1 MARPN
6 RRISGATDDRASRGL
21 VRSAPTHPSAARY
34 EGRAMRMATFL
45 VLSAVSAAGMMLR
58 SRVPRRLV
66 TPVALANARPL
77 SLADDGAV
85 TKVVTEEAPPNASG
99 PPPYG
104 AVVQI
109 CYTCSF
115 ENGTLFDKRYWE
127 RPFEFQLNTGRAV
140 DGLELGVGSM
150 VIGERATLTCA
161 PEWAFGSAGAGDTVP
176 GDAVVVYD
184 VKLLSWS
191 DGPPIESDDLDLR
204 AYRADMEGRPVSK
217 GTTDVFSWIESGTE
231 VAISFSLADGKRAR
245 DIECDFRP
253 RRLRV
258 RIGEG
263 DAVEGELRGKVC
275 PEDCYWIIDDES
287 GERVL
292 KVILAKSILYDRWE
306 GVFRSA
312 SSGDHQTHA
321 STSATLKPRGSE
333 ISIGRKCV
341 SVGPGFVPAPG
352 PATQWAR
359 PAMPWLWSGR
369 SGCPGP
375 TVGRPA
381 PWAAWVPSNGHEGH

>member
-1 MARPN
+1 
-6 RRISGATDDRASRGL
+6 
-21 VRSAPTHPSAARY
+21 
-34 EGRAMRMATFL
+34 MRMATFL

-312 SSGDHQTHA
+312 SSV
-321 STSATLKPRGSE
+321 L
-333 ISIGRKCV
+333 
-341 SVGPGFVPAPG
+341 
-352 PATQWAR
+352 
-359 PAMPWLWSGR
+359 
-369 SGCPGP
+369 
-375 TVGRPA
+375 
-381 PWAAWVPSNGHEGH
+381 